1 MKYGDK
7 IKLVNQYEET
17 TFGYLNTWSSKG
29 KDSGFWVSTASPE
42 EVDEDSATWK
52 IVPSNSNNVIPTTVS
67 EKSELESE
75 VKAEAC
81 AKKCKKESD
90 EEEERRTAMDDH
102 TL

>member
-1 MKYGDK
+1 M
-7 IKLVNQYEET
+7 
-17 TFGYLNTWSSKG
+17 
-29 KDSGFWVSTASPE
+29 STASLE
-42 EVDEDSATWK
+42 EVDADSATWK
-52 IVPSNSNNVIPTTVS
+52 IVPSNAGVIPTTVS

-90 EEEERRTAMDDH
+90 DEEERRTAMDDH